1 VLVEGD
7 MTSTP
12 VNASVE
18 LTDGKQGDMVAVVVN
33 PLSRKVTHV
42 AVRGPDN
49 PSSTPRL
56 VPVSLVSRT
65 DSGTVLL
72 HCTTADLDKLEPFT
86 EEQVRQVTVPH
97 SHYAAIDPSFTM
109 GPMPMETY
117 YVTDEVER
125 IPEGEIAIRS
135 GTMVEAT
142 DGEAGHV
149 TELVVE
155 RGTAEVTHLTLI
167 RSGKEITLPLSV
179 IKYVT
184 ESAVHIKLD
193 RKALDSLPSV
203 PARADRGAWAGVDL
217 EMVGIVFDDP
227 GGANDAM
234 DFVKGLIQRGS
245 LMIHSG
251 AVLVKEHDGKTTVKE
266 RHDLDPKGGALG
278 GAVLGGVLGLITG
291 GLGLVAAPALGAGA
305 GAIAGKIVDRGFGD
319 SFLKAMAERLQP
331 GKSGLLLVVQSDWVT
346 PMQEALSVY
355 GGVVVQQRLT
365 DRMVSELLGAGS
377 EPSQD
382 RDDN

>member
-1 VLVEGD
+1 
-7 MTSTP
+7 
-12 VNASVE
+12 
-18 LTDGKQGDMVAVVVN
+18 
-33 PLSRKVTHV
+33 
-42 AVRGPDN
+42 
-49 PSSTPRL
+49 
-56 VPVSLVSRT
+56 
-65 DSGTVLL
+65 
-72 HCTTADLDKLEPFT
+72 
-86 EEQVRQVTVPH
+86 
-97 SHYAAIDPSFTM
+97 
-109 GPMPMETY
+109 
-117 YVTDEVER
+117 
-125 IPEGEIAIRS
+125 
-135 GTMVEAT
+135 
-142 DGEAGHV
+142 
-149 TELVVE
+149 
-155 RGTAEVTHLTLI
+155 LTLI

>member
-125 IPEGEIAIRS
+125 IPA
-135 GTMVEAT
+135 
-142 DGEAGHV
+142 
-149 TELVVE
+149 
-155 RGTAEVTHLTLI
+155 
-167 RSGKEITLPLSV
+167 PL
-179 IKYVT
+179 
-184 ESAVHIKLD
+184 
-193 RKALDSLPSV
+193 R
-203 PARADRGAWAGVDL
+203 
-217 EMVGIVFDDP
+217 
-227 GGANDAM
+227 
-234 DFVKGLIQRGS
+234 
-245 LMIHSG
+245 
-251 AVLVKEHDGKTTVKE
+251 
-266 RHDLDPKGGALG
+266 
-278 GAVLGGVLGLITG
+278 
-291 GLGLVAAPALGAGA
+291 
-305 GAIAGKIVDRGFGD
+305 
-319 SFLKAMAERLQP
+319 
-331 GKSGLLLVVQSDWVT
+331 
-346 PMQEALSVY
+346 
-355 GGVVVQQRLT
+355 
-365 DRMVSELLGAGS
+365 
-377 EPSQD
+377 
-382 RDDN
+382 